1 MITIQKIFILLALTA
16 TAGAATYEAR
26 QTSLLR
32 ERADGIRRQ
41 QAPLL
46 ATVQQLQEEL
56 NEATNGLASI
66 LAENQDWKSN
76 FDAAEIQ
83 RLKAK
88 LAGLQAAKSDTTQNP
103 EEAELNAW
111 LERVNQFKEYVEE
124 HPSQAVPEFKFL
136 TDREWLLIAASVSQ
150 DSTWDDAMQELKS
163 QAEMRFAAPV
173 EEALQK
179 YAQANNSKFPG
190 ELSQLRPY
198 CDPEVEDILQQRY
211 EIKPASVL
219 PASAVKVQN
228 ISTDWVIAGKKPIA
242 SNTGDR
248 IAIYTGGYTYFW

>member
-26 QTSLLR
+26 QASLLP
-32 ERADGIRRQ
+32 ERADCIRNQ

-46 ATVQQLQEEL
+46 ATIKQLQEKL

-111 LERVNQFKEYVEE
+111 
-124 HPSQAVPEFKFL
+124 
-136 TDREWLLIAASVSQ
+136 
-150 DSTWDDAMQELKS
+150 
-163 QAEMRFAAPV
+163 
-173 EEALQK
+173 
-179 YAQANNSKFPG
+179 
-190 ELSQLRPY
+190 
-198 CDPEVEDILQQRY
+198 
-211 EIKPASVL
+211 
-219 PASAVKVQN
+219 
-228 ISTDWVIAGKKPIA
+228 
-242 SNTGDR
+242 
-248 IAIYTGGYTYFW
+248 